1 VLGNFLSYIFFQSN
15 INYLYGNI
23 RTYTLLTNLSI
34 KNYALIDHLN
44 VKFTNG
50 FTVIT
55 GETGAGKSILLGGLS
70 LVLGKRADLSSLR
83 EKDDKCIVEAEFEI
97 SKYGLEAF
105 FDDNDLDYENRTI
118 IRREILPSGKSRAF
132 INDSPVTL
140 DILSKLGD
148 QLIDVHSQHQTLRL
162 ADNDFQLKVIDA
174 LADNGKGIKEY
185 LSKLLKYQS
194 TLKDLQ
200 ILQEFQNSATKE
212 QEYNSF
218 LLQELNSAPLK
229 EGILEELEEQYEQL
243 NNVEIILEQLSHG
256 QQLLNDEQIGVVN
269 LLTELKQVSSKLA
282 SFGQQY
288 SGINERIKSVF
299 IELDDVSNELNLL
312 AENVEA
318 DPQMLE
324 EVNTKLKLL
333 YDLQKKHKA
342 QSITELLEIRNK
354 LDEKV
359 SATENV
365 AVDIDRKKKELQL
378 LEVTLNTEASNISK
392 KRKAVI
398 PNLKKQLEDTLI
410 DLGMASATFKIE
422 IDPSKEFKPTGKDD
436 LTFLFSA
443 NKGSAYGDLK
453 KVASGGELSRI
464 MLTIK
469 AILAKYEQL
478 PTMMFDEIDTGVSGE
493 ISNKMGDIMQAMSN
507 TMQIFSITHLPQ
519 VAAKGVHHFKVYKE
533 EELMGT
539 NTKMKKLSAEER
551 IVELAEMLGGKT
563 LSDSALAH
571 ARQLLD

>member
-1 VLGNFLSYIFFQSN
+1 
-15 INYLYGNI
+15 
-23 RTYTLLTNLSI
+23 LLTNLSI

-83 EKDDKCIVEAEFEI
+83 EKEDKCIVEAEFEI

-105 FDDNDLDYENRTI
+105 FSENDLDYEARTI

-140 DILSKLGD
+140 DILSQLGD

-162 ADNDFQLKVIDA
+162 ADNDFQMKVIDA
-174 LADNGKGIKEY
+174 LADNGKLLKEY
-185 LSKLLKYQS
+185 SSKLFQYQ
-194 TLKDLQ
+194 TTQKELQ
-200 ILQEFQNSATKE
+200 KLVDFQNSASKE
-212 QEYNSF
+212 HEYNSF

-229 EGILEELEEQYEQL
+229 DGILDELEEQYEQL

-269 LLTELKQVSSKLA
+269 LLTELKQVSNRLA
-282 SFGQQY
+282 SFGHQY
-288 SGINERIKSVF
+288 SDLNERVKSVF
-299 IELDDVSNELNLL
+299 IELDDISNELNILN
-312 AENVEA
+312 EKVEA
-318 DPQMLE
+318 DPQLLE
-324 EVNTKLKLL
+324 QVNAKLQLL
-333 YDLQKKHKA
+333 YDLLKKHKV
-342 QSITELLEIRNK
+342 QGIPELLEIRDM
-354 LDEKV
+354 LEEKV

-365 AVDIDRKKKELQL
+365 GADIDRKKKQLQL
-378 LEVTLNTEASNISK
+378 LEADLNTEAATISK
-392 KRKAVI
+392 KRRLVV
-398 PNLKKQLEDTLI
+398 PNLKKQLEDTLV

-422 IDPSKEFKPTGKDD
+422 IAPSKEFKPTGKDE
-436 LTFLFSA
+436 LSFLFSA
-443 NKGSAYGDLK
+443 NKGSTYGDLK

-469 AILAKYEQL
+469 AILARYEQL

-493 ISNKMGDIMQAMSN
+493 ISNKMGHIMQDMSN

-539 NTKMKKLSAEER
+539 NTKMKKLSPEER
-551 IVELAEMLGGKT
+551 VVELAEMLGGKT
-563 LSDSALAH
+563 LSESALAH

>member
-1 VLGNFLSYIFFQSN
+1 M
-15 INYLYGNI
+15 
-23 RTYTLLTNLSI
+23 LTNLSI

-83 EKDDKCIVEAEFEI
+83 EKEDKCIVEAEFEI
-97 SKYGLEAF
+97 SKYGLESF
-105 FDDNDLDYENRTI
+105 FLENDLDYEAKTI

-140 DILSKLGD
+140 DILSQLGD

-174 LADNGKGIKEY
+174 LADNGQVISAY
-185 LSKLLKYQS
+185 SSKLLLYQS
-194 TLKDLQ
+194 TQKELQ
-200 ILQEFQNSATKE
+200 KLVDFQNSATKE
-212 QEYNSF
+212 HEYNSF
-218 LLQELNSAPLK
+218 LLQELISAPLK

-256 QQLLNDEQIGVVN
+256 QQLLNDEQIGLVN
-269 LLTELKQVSSKLA
+269 LLTELKQVSNKLA
-282 SFGQQY
+282 SFGHQY
-288 SGINERIKSVF
+288 SDINERIKSVF
-299 IELDDVSNELNLL
+299 IELDDISTELNIL
-312 AENVEA
+312 NDKVEA
-318 DPQMLE
+318 DPQLLE
-324 EVNTKLKLL
+324 QVNAKLQLL
-333 YDLQKKHKA
+333 YDLLKKHKV
-342 QSITELLEIRNK
+342 QTIPELMEIRNA

-365 AVDIDRKKKELQL
+365 VADIDRKKKELHQL
-378 LEVTLNTEASNISK
+378 ETALNTEASNISK
-392 KRKAVI
+392 RRKLVI
-398 PNLKKQLEDTLI
+398 PKLKEQLEETLT
-410 DLGMASATFKIE
+410 DLGMASATFKID
-422 IDPSKEFKPTGKDD
+422 ISPSKEFKSTGKDD
-436 LTFLFSA
+436 LSFLFSA

-469 AILAKYEQL
+469 AILARYEQL

-493 ISNKMGDIMQAMSN
+493 ISNKMGDIMKDMSN

-539 NTKMKKLSAEER
+539 NTKMKRLSSEER
-551 IVELAEMLGGKT
+551 VVELAEMLGGKT

>member
-1 VLGNFLSYIFFQSN
+1 MLGNFLSYIFFQSN

-105 FDDNDLDYENRTI
+105 FDDNDLDYEKRTI

-140 DILSKLGD
+140 NILSKLGD

>member
-1 VLGNFLSYIFFQSN
+1 
-15 INYLYGNI
+15 
-23 RTYTLLTNLSI
+23 LLTNLSI

-83 EKDDKCIVEAEFEI
+83 EKDNKCIVEAEFEI

-105 FDDNDLDYENRTI
+105 FAENDLDYEKKTI

-140 DILSKLGD
+140 DILSQLGD

-174 LADNGKGIKEY
+174 LADNGKGLKEY
-185 LSKLLKYQS
+185 ASKLLSYQS
-194 TLKDLQ
+194 TLKELQ
-200 ILQEFQNSATKE
+200 NLEDFQLSATKE
-212 QEYNSF
+212 HEYNSF

-256 QQLLNDEQIGVVN
+256 QQLLNEDQIGVLN
-269 LLTELKQVSSKLA
+269 LLAELKQVSNKLA
-282 SFGQQY
+282 SFGHQY
-288 SGINERIKSVF
+288 SDLNKRVTSVF
-299 IELDDVSNELNLL
+299 IELDDISNELNILN
-312 AENVEA
+312 EKVEA

-324 EVNTKLKLL
+324 QVNAKLQLL
-333 YDLQKKHKA
+333 YDLQKKHKV

-354 LDEKV
+354 LEEMV

-365 AVDIDRKKKELQL
+365 AMDIDRKKKELQL
-378 LEVTLNTEASNISK
+378 LATALNTEASNLSK
-392 KRKAVI
+392 KRKSVI

-422 IDPSKEFKPTGKDD
+422 INPSKEFKSTGKDE

-443 NKGSAYGDLK
+443 NKGSDYGDLK

-469 AILAKYEQL
+469 AILAKYEHL

-539 NTKMKKLSAEER
+539 NTKMKKLSSEER
-551 IVELAEMLGGKT
+551 ILELAEMLGGKT

>member
-1 VLGNFLSYIFFQSN
+1 
-15 INYLYGNI
+15 
-23 RTYTLLTNLSI
+23 LLTNLSI

-83 EKDDKCIVEAEFEI
+83 EKDNKCIVEAEFEI

-105 FDDNDLDYENRTI
+105 FTENDLDYEKKTI

-140 DILSKLGD
+140 DILSQLGD

-174 LADNGKGIKEY
+174 LADNGKGLKEY
-185 LSKLLKYQS
+185 ASKLLLYQS
-194 TLKDLQ
+194 TLKELQ
-200 ILQEFQNSATKE
+200 NLEDFQLSATKE
-212 QEYNSF
+212 HEYNSF
-218 LLQELNSAPLK
+218 LLQELSSAPLK

-256 QQLLNDEQIGVVN
+256 QQLLNEEQIGVVN
-269 LLTELKQVSSKLA
+269 LLAELKQVSNKLA
-282 SFGQQY
+282 SFGHQY
-288 SGINERIKSVF
+288 SDLNERVASVF
-299 IELDDVSNELNLL
+299 IELDDISNELNILN
-312 AENVEA
+312 EKVEA
-318 DPQMLE
+318 DPEMLE
-324 EVNTKLKLL
+324 QVNTKLQLL
-333 YDLQKKHKA
+333 YDLQKKHKV
-342 QSITELLEIRNK
+342 QSIKELLDIRNK
-354 LDEKV
+354 LEEMV

-365 AVDIDRKKKELQL
+365 AMDIDRKKKELQL
-378 LEVTLNTEASNISK
+378 LATALNTEASNLSK
-392 KRKAVI
+392 KRKSVI

-422 IDPSKEFKPTGKDD
+422 INASKEFKSTGKDD

-443 NKGSAYGDLK
+443 NKGSDYGDLK

-469 AILAKYEQL
+469 AILAKYEHL

-539 NTKMKKLSAEER
+539 NTKMKKLSSEER

>member
-1 VLGNFLSYIFFQSN
+1 M
-15 INYLYGNI
+15 
-23 RTYTLLTNLSI
+23 LTNLSI

-83 EKDDKCIVEAEFEI
+83 EKDNKCIVEAEFEI

-105 FDDNDLDYENRTI
+105 FTENDLDYEKKTI

-140 DILSKLGD
+140 DILSQLGD

-174 LADNGKGIKEY
+174 LADNGKGLKEY
-185 LSKLLKYQS
+185 ASKLLLYQS
-194 TLKDLQ
+194 TLKELQ
-200 ILQEFQNSATKE
+200 NLEDFQLSATKE
-212 QEYNSF
+212 HEYNSF
-218 LLQELNSAPLK
+218 LLQELSSAPLK

-256 QQLLNDEQIGVVN
+256 QQLLNEEQIGVVN
-269 LLTELKQVSSKLA
+269 LLAELKQVSNKLA
-282 SFGQQY
+282 SFGHQY
-288 SGINERIKSVF
+288 SDLNERVTSVF
-299 IELDDVSNELNLL
+299 IEMDDISNELNILN
-312 AENVEA
+312 EKVEA
-318 DPQMLE
+318 DPEMLE
-324 EVNTKLKLL
+324 QVNTKLQLL
-333 YDLQKKHKA
+333 YDLQKKHKV

-354 LDEKV
+354 LEEMV

-365 AVDIDRKKKELQL
+365 AMDIDRKKKELQL
-378 LEVTLNTEASNISK
+378 LATALNTEASNLSK
-392 KRKAVI
+392 KRKSVI

-422 IDPSKEFKPTGKDD
+422 INASKEFKSTGKDD

-443 NKGSAYGDLK
+443 NKGSDYGDLK

-469 AILAKYEQL
+469 AILAKYEHL

-539 NTKMKKLSAEER
+539 NTKMKKLSSEER